1 MPYAAHMPPKV
12 VAVEQFKGGVMKT
25 STAVALADAAGEAG
39 AEVLLV
45 DTDPQGQAS
54 RWFQLAEA
62 TGRPLR
68 CTVAGVASRALPE
81 RLPLM
86 STPYAFVVIDGPPLD
101 EHLVGAG
108 MKVADLI
115 IMPIPPKRG
124 DMDRVAPSLNLAR
137 SLGKPVLA
145 VQTFTQPGTV
155 RAVEAREALE
165 AAGVDVAQT
174 TVPLSNVIADMYGTR
189 PRGRL
194 AAYGRDLLAE
204 VLDRLGAPA
213 GAA

>member
-1 MPYAAHMPPKV
+1 MPKV

-62 TGRPLR
+62 SGRPLR
-68 CTVAGVASRALPE
+68 CTVAGIASPKLPE

-86 STPYAFVVIDGPPLD
+86 STPYGFVVIDGPPLD

-115 IMPIPPKRG
+115 VMPIPPKKG
-124 DMDRVAPSLNLAR
+124 DMDRVAVSLGLAR
-137 SLGKPVLA
+137 KLGKQVLA
-145 VQTFTQPGTV
+145 VQTFTQPNTA
-155 RAVEAREALE
+155 RALEAREALV

-174 TVPLSNVIADMYGTR
+174 TVPVSGPIGDMYGQR
-189 PRGRL
+189 PKGRL

-213 GAA
+213 DAS